1 MYPDADLRQAI
12 GHCVA
17 VETARGWRIAKE
29 KVKHKIDVIVALA
42 QAALGATQGG
52 VVTSWWE
59 QPLTGPE
66 DRMGANAAPER
77 RRRLLD
83 EREFELLGRGLY

>member
-1 MYPDADLRQAI
+1 VYADAGLRQAI

-52 VVTSWWE
+52 VATSWWE